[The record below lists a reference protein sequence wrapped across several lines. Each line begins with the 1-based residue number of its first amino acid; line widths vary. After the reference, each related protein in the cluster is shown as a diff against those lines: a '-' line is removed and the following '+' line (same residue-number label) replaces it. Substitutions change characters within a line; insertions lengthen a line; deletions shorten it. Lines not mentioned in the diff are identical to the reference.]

1 MSFIIKRAYAARYP
15 PPRHAPQRAAVV
27 GGVEKT
33 LSVGDEPFPRVPLA
47 LSRGQSVT
55 LLTTSPE

>member
-1 MSFIIKRAYAARYP
+1 VTITVQRVYAARYP

-55 LLTTSPE
+55 LLTISPE